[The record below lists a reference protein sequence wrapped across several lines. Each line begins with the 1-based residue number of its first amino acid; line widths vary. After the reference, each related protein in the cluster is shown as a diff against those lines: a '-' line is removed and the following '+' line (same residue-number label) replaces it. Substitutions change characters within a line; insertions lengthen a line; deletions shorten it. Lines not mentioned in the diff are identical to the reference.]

1 MAEVLII
8 DDDKLICDI
17 LTRMMEQLGH
27 ESRYA
32 LTGKEGIE
40 LARNGLFDVVFLD
53 VMLPDGNGLDLIKPI
68 KATPSSPEIIIIT
81 GNSDPDSAEMA
92 IKSGAWDYLG
102 KPFLRQELNLQVSR
116 VLQFRK
122 EKGKVSSPGIL
133 KRNGIIGETQEIK
146 NALEQAAIA
155 AYSDTNVLISGD
167 QGTGKELFAK
177 TIHLNSDRCKNNFVI
192 AECCTINEHTMESL
206 LNGHVKGAF
215 PGAVGDRPGLIKHAD
230 KGTLFLDEVSDL
242 PLKIQRSLLRLIES
256 MTYRPIGSK
265 KEETSNFRV
274 IATTSMDLEELSSQ
288 GKFRK
293 DLLFRLNGI
302 SIQLPPL
309 KLIKPDIIKLA
320 LFYIAKYCKKYDI
333 DMKGVSPECLDIIGA
348 YEWPGNVRELM
359 NAMDKAVASAQNEP
373 TLYSIHLPS
382 HIKAQV
388 IKESF
393 MPPPKDEKAGDVKY
407 KSGTFPTLKDLI
419 DNTEKEYLT
428 ALISHTSGNVKKA
441 CDISGMSKSRMYSRL
456 KKYAINSS

>member
-1 MAEVLII
+1 MAEILII

-17 LTRMMEQLGH
+17 LTRMMDQLGH
-27 ESRYA
+27 ESHYA
-32 LTGKEGIE
+32 LTGKQGLE
-40 LARNGLFDVVFLD
+40 LAGNGLFDVVFLD

-122 EKGKVSSPGIL
+122 EKGNVSSPGIL
-133 KRNGIIGETQEIK
+133 KRNGIIGESQETK
-146 NALEQAAIA
+146 NALDQAAIA
-155 AYSDTNVLISGD
+155 AYSDTNVLISGE

-192 AECCTINEHTMESL
+192 ADCCTINEHTMESL
-206 LNGHVKGAF
+206 LYGHVKGAF
-215 PGAVGDRPGLIKHAD
+215 PGAVNDRPGLIKHAD

-256 MTYRPIGSK
+256 MTYRPMGSK
-265 KEETSNFRV
+265 EEKISNFRV
-274 IATTSMDLEELSSQ
+274 IATTSMDLEELSSR
-288 GKFRK
+288 GIFRK

-302 SIQLPPL
+302 NIQLPPL
-309 KLIKPDIIKLA
+309 KSIKPDIIKLA
-320 LFYIAKYCKKYDI
+320 LFYIAKYCKQYNI
-333 DMKGVSPECLDIIGA
+333 DMKGVSPECLDIISA

-359 NAMDKAVASAQNEP
+359 NAMDKAVASARNEP
-373 TLYSIHLPS
+373 SLYSIHLPAQ
-382 HIKAQV
+382 IKAQV
-388 IKESF
+388 IKEAF
-393 MPPPKDEKAGDVKY
+393 MPPPEEEKAGNTRY
-407 KSGTFPTLKDLI
+407 KNGNFPSLKELI
-419 DNTEKEYLT
+419 DKTEKEYLT
-428 ALISHTSGNVKKA
+428 ILMSHTRGNVKKA
-441 CDISGMSKSRMYSRL
+441 CAISGMSKSRMYTHL
-456 KKYAINSS
+456 KKYAIN